1 MANNKPQAPQTR
13 EELLQQLRHR
23 HITANEIIK
32 KYDYVFDLITNY
44 FNVDKQQLID
54 FIRGLDDELQRIN
67 EEARWIW
74 GGDGVLE

>member
-1 MANNKPQAPQTR
+1 MANNEPQAPQTR
-13 EELLQQLRHR
+13 EELLQQLRYR

-44 FNVDKQQLID
+44 FNVDKQQLIE

-67 EEARWIW
+67 EEVR
-74 GGDGVLE
+74 

>member
-1 MANNKPQAPQTR
+1 MANNEPQAR

-67 EEARWIW
+67 EEAR
-74 GGDGVLE
+74 

>member
-1 MANNKPQAPQTR
+1 MANNEPQAPQTR

-23 HITANEIIK
+23 HSTASEIIE
-32 KYDYVFDLITNY
+32 KYGYVFDLITNY

-67 EEARWIW
+67 EEAR
-74 GGDGVLE
+74 

>member
-1 MANNKPQAPQTR
+1 MANNEPQATQTR

-23 HITANEIIK
+23 HITASEVIE

-54 FIRGLDDELQRIN
+54 FVRGLDDELQRIN
-67 EEARWIW
+67 EEVR
-74 GGDGVLE
+74 

>member
-1 MANNKPQAPQTR
+1 MANNEPQAPQTR

-44 FNVDKQQLID
+44 FNVDKQQLIE

-67 EEARWIW
+67 EEVR
-74 GGDGVLE
+74 

>member
-1 MANNKPQAPQTR
+1 MANIEQQAETR

-23 HITANEIIK
+23 HITANEIIE

-67 EEARWIW
+67 EEVR
-74 GGDGVLE
+74 

>member
-1 MANNKPQAPQTR
+1 MANNEQQTR

-32 KYDYVFDLITNY
+32 KYDYAFDLITNY
-44 FNVDKQQLID
+44 FNVDKQQFID

-67 EEARWIW
+67 EEVR
-74 GGDGVLE
+74 